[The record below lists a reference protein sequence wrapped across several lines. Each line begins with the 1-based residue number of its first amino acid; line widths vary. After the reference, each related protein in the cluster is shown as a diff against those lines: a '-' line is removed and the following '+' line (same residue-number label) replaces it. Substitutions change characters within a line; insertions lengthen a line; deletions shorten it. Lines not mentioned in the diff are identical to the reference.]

1 MKLIKD
7 EGLKVQVEITQE
19 DWVALLDCLM
29 VYADTC
35 KAQAEAY
42 RKYGDEETAKDW
54 EGWKEWKA
62 SPAALLDVMPKD
74 FLEREGNSDLSITN
88 K

>member
-19 DWVALLDCLM
+19 DWVALVDCLELY
-29 VYADTC
+29 VGNCET
-35 KAQAEAY
+35 QAEECL
-42 RKYGDEETAKDW
+42 KKGDEENAKAW
-54 EGWKEWKA
+54 EGWKE
-62 SPAALLDVMPKD
+62 SPAALLNVVPKD
-74 FLEREGNSDLSITN
+74 FLVREGKAILSIT

>member
-19 DWVALLDCLM
+19 DWVALVDCLELY
-29 VYADTC
+29 VGNCETQVEEC
-35 KAQAEAY
+35 LK
-42 RKYGDEETAKDW
+42 KGDEENAKA
-54 EGWKEWKA
+54 WKSWQE
-62 SPAALLDVMPKD
+62 SPAALLNVVPED
-74 FLEREGNSDLSITN
+74 FLVRESGTILSIT

>member
-19 DWVALLDCLM
+19 DWIALVYCLELY
-29 VYADTC
+29 VGNCETQIEEC
-35 KAQAEAY
+35 LK
-42 RKYGDEETAKDW
+42 KGDEENAKAW
-54 EGWKEWKA
+54 EGWKE
-62 SPAALLDVMPKD
+62 SPAALLNVVPED
-74 FLEREGNSDLSITN
+74 FLVREGKVILSST

>member
-19 DWVALLDCLM
+19 DWVALLDCLELY
-29 VYADTC
+29 VDNC
-35 KAQAEAY
+35 EAQAEEC
-42 RKYGDEETAKDW
+42 RKNGDEEEAKSW
-54 EGWKEWKA
+54 EGWRE
-62 SPAALLDVMPKD
+62 SPAALLNIIPKD
-74 FLEREGNSDLSITN
+74 FLVRKGNSVLSIT

>member
-19 DWVALLDCLM
+19 DWVALVDCLELY
-29 VYADTC
+29 VGNCETQVEEC
-35 KAQAEAY
+35 LK
-42 RKYGDEETAKDW
+42 KGDEENAKA
-54 EGWKEWKA
+54 WKSWQE
-62 SPAALLDVMPKD
+62 SPAALLNVVPED
-74 FLEREGNSDLSITN
+74 FLVREGKAILSIT

>member
-19 DWVALLDCLM
+19 DWVALVDCLELY
-29 VYADTC
+29 VGNCETQIEEC
-35 KAQAEAY
+35 LK
-42 RKYGDEETAKDW
+42 KGDEENAKAW
-54 EGWKEWKA
+54 EGWKE
-62 SPAALLDVMPKD
+62 SPAALLNVVPED
-74 FLEREGNSDLSITN
+74 FLVREGKVILSST